1 MEIFTVSLFGHRRLE
16 NPFAAEQRLEKIVDS
31 LLHSDKYV
39 EFIVGREGDFDIL
52 AASVI
57 RRRQKA
63 LDYGMSAL
71 VLVLPY
77 QKAEYSNNPSAFE
90 QYYDEVRICEE
101 ASKAHFKAAYK
112 IRNRIVAEQFD
123 LRQYRIII
131 VVRPRSQIFRQIVQK
146 FRRHTNV
153 CQEISVQDD
162 GKDASKRAAKA
173 PAVNCAVLP

>member
-16 NPFAAEQRLEKIVDS
+16 NPFVVEERLEKIVDS

-77 QKAEYSNNPSAFE
+77 PKAEYINNLEAFE

-101 ASKAHFKAAYK
+101 SGKAYFKAAYK
-112 IRNRIVAEQFD
+112 IRKRIVIEQSDLIISCIEHNSGGAYQAAAYGKRIGKRVINIAEPQG
-123 LRQYRIII
+123 L
-131 VVRPRSQIFRQIVQK
+131 
-146 FRRHTNV
+146 
-153 CQEISVQDD
+153 
-162 GKDASKRAAKA
+162 
-173 PAVNCAVLP
+173 